1 MGQRLYTVQF
11 SNVSV
16 SAVQDLFA
24 VYTGANIAIE
34 IHELVIG
41 QISATTVGNLRLSF
55 KRFSGSFT
63 TGSGGTTPTPAPHN
77 FNDIATK
84 ISSAHVNDTTQCA
97 VGSGAVATLRA
108 DVYNVVNGF
117 QYLPPPEDRFQVA
130 PSQSFVLSLDS
141 TPGSAETMSGAVVY
155 AELY

>member
-1 MGQRLYTVQF
+1 MAQRLYTIQF
-11 SNVSV
+11 NNVSV
-16 SAVQDLFA
+16 SAVQDLVS

-34 IHELVIG
+34 VHEIVIG
-41 QISATTVGNLRLSF
+41 QISATTVGNLRLTF

-97 VGSGAVATLRA
+97 IGSGAVAILRA

-117 QYLPPPEDRFQVA
+117 QLLPPPEDRYQIA
-130 PSQSFVLSLDS
+130 PSQAFTLSLDS
-141 TPGSAETMSGAVVY
+141 TPGSAQTMSGSLVY